1 MATPKRPGFWRYKL
15 GLGGD
20 CQVCGTR
27 LREEPEVTNGERLCL
42 DCARRTLGSKSLP
55 DLASEAALGLM
66 VRGLLFMAV
75 GSVLPMILLS
85 MVLIVLVLG
94 GIGFLLY
101 LGVKHAHLP
110 LPLAVMLGSVVLL
123 TAWFLLSSRSRSR

>member
-1 MATPKRPGFWRYKL
+1 MATPKRHGPWRYKL
-15 GLGGD
+15 GLGGH

-27 LREEPEVTNGERLCL
+27 LREEPEVRNGVRICQV
-42 DCARRTLGSKSLP
+42 CARRPTGPQSLP
-55 DLASEAALGLM
+55 DLASEAGLGLM

-85 MVLIVLVLG
+85 MVLILLVLG
-94 GIGFLLY
+94 GVGFLLY

-110 LPLAVMLGSVVLL
+110 LPLAGLMGAVTLL
-123 TAWFLLSSRSRSR
+123 ATYFLLRKRSTSR